1 MSESTNGGSNFESE
15 LERLKLV
22 VGKLES
28 GELPLEESV
37 ALYREGVGL
46 ARSCRKR
53 LAEARHEIEQLSRE
67 EVADLAGPDPE
78 PLRDAEPEQRPLL
91 GETESE

>member
-1 MSESTNGGSNFESE
+1 MSDAIQSESNFENE
-15 LERLKLV
+15 MERLKQV

-28 GELPLEESV
+28 GELSLEESV

-53 LAEARHEIEQLSRE
+53 LAEARHEIEQLSKE
-67 EVADLAGPDPE
+67 EVADLAGADPA
-78 PLRDAEPEQRPLL
+78 PLRDDEPEQQPLL
-91 GETESE
+91 GDTEMK

>member
-1 MSESTNGGSNFESE
+1 MSEDIRNESNFENE
-15 LERLKLV
+15 MERLKLV
-22 VGKLES
+22 VGKLET
-28 GELPLEESV
+28 GELSLEESV

-67 EVADLAGPDPE
+67 EVTDLAGPDPA
-78 PLRDAEPEQRPLL
+78 PLRDEEPEQQPLL
-91 GETESE
+91 GDTEI